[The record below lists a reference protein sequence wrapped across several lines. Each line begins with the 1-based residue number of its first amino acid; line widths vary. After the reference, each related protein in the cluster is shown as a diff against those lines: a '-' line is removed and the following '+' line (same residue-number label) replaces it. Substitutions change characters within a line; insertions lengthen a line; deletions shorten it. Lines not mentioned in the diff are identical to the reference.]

1 MEICPKC
8 GLPIQACVCEEIG
21 KSEQKIQVKTDKRRF
36 GKIITIVSGFKDID
50 IKNTAKELK
59 HKLACGGTVKGDT
72 IELQG
77 SHKEKVKDFLV
88 DLGFPQESIER

>member
-21 KSEQKIQVKTDKRRF
+21 KSEQNIRVEKEKRRY
-36 GKIITIVSGFKDID
+36 GKIITLVSGFRDID
-50 IKNTAKELK
+50 IKNIAKELK
-59 HKLACGGTVKGDT
+59 QGLACGGTVKGNI

-77 SHKEKVKDFLV
+77 DHQGKIKPILV
-88 DLGFPQESIER
+88 ELGFSEDSIED